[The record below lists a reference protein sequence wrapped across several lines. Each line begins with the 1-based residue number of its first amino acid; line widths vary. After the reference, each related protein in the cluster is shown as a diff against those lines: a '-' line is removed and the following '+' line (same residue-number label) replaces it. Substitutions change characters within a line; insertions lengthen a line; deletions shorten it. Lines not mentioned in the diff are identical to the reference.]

1 MIRRVIHIDQEKCN
15 GCGICANACHE
26 GAIGIVDGKAQL
38 LRDDYCDGLGDCL
51 PTCPTGAITFVERE
65 AAAYDE
71 AAVKAH
77 MERRKQEAGQ
87 TAGHSADQHSS
98 AVCGNE
104 QACLVKVRCADRS
117 QLDLYGPVSQLG
129 L

>member
-87 TAGHSADQHSS
+87 TAGHSA
-98 AVCGNE
+98 A
-104 QACLVKVRCADRS
+104 
-117 QLDLYGPVSQLG
+117 
-129 L
+129 